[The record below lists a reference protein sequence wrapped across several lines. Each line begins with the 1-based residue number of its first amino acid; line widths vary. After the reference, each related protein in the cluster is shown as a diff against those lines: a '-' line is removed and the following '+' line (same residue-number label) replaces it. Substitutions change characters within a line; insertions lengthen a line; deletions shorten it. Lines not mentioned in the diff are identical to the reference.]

1 MNTPLISI
9 IVPVYNVQKHLRRCL
24 DSIIQQTYEN
34 FECILINDGSTDGS
48 GEICDEIA
56 KQDKR
61 FIVIH
66 QQNAGLSVARNNALL
81 MAKGDYVSF
90 VDSDDYILPQYLNS
104 LLNAI
109 ISTDSDISKCDYF
122 RGKLTN
128 DKDTYDVSVVNSK
141 KFTREVLLD
150 KVGSQLWQ
158 YMYKKSLWND
168 IVSPAGRYA
177 QDMMILHKITNRAKK
192 IAVID
197 QKLYFYYIDRN
208 DSTSNDSKKKV
219 KGAFDRA
226 IAFKNRYLFAKEFGY
241 EDCCNKLI
249 KNVMDFYNNALTL
262 KKHTNDLY
270 LDDMKDL
277 SSFLKQELK
286 FQQQNKEIGFKYIL
300 LGYLLGYSPNMYC
313 RLKGKSE

>member
-1 MNTPLISI
+1 MDTPLISI
-9 IVPVYNVQKHLRRCL
+9 IVPVYNVQNYLGRCL

-34 FECILINDGSTDGS
+34 FECILVNDGSTDKS
-48 GEICDEIA
+48 GEICDKIV

-66 QQNAGLSVARNNALL
+66 QQNAGLSVARNNALSI
-81 MAKGDYVSF
+81 AKGEYVSF

-109 ISTDSDISKCDYF
+109 ISTDSDISKCNYF
-122 RGKLTN
+122 RGNLTEDN
-128 DKDTYDVSVVNSK
+128 DTCDISVVNSK
-141 KFTREVLLD
+141 KFTRDILLD

-158 YMYKKSLWND
+158 YMYKKSLWNG

-177 QDMMILHKITNRAKK
+177 QDMMILHKITNKAKR
-192 IAVID
+192 IAVINK
-197 QKLYFYYIDRN
+197 KLYFYYIDRN

-226 IAFKNRYLFAKEFGY
+226 IAFKNRYLFAKEQGY
-241 EDCCNKLI
+241 EDCCNKLM

-262 KKHTNDLY
+262 KKYMDDLY
-270 LDDMKDL
+270 LEDMKEL
-277 SSFLKQELK
+277 SLFLKQELK
-286 FQQQNKEIGFKYIL
+286 FQQKNKETGFKYIL
-300 LGYLLGYSPNMYC
+300 LGYLLGYSPNLYC
-313 RLKGKSE
+313 KLKGKVG